1 MFLNVPWQQRVKH
14 THTQT
19 HTLESV
25 HDRSVRVENLSWQ
38 GQTEKSLS
46 AAPQIVSDW
55 VTFKDKKKIKNL
67 LHTSTKYSR
76 LFPRPSFWL
85 FLSIWGN
92 KNVTILTSECINC
105 SPKPRR
111 HRRWRPQGIE
121 RDTNYGEQQHQ
132 RPQSLFSPAG
142 SNWLDCET
150 AFRHSHT
157 LESQNLKLFF
167 YCRDFYG
174 LNS

>member
-1 MFLNVPWQQRVKH
+1 MYPDSRESN

-25 HDRSVRVENLSWQ
+25 HDRRVRVENLSWQ

-46 AAPQIVSDW
+46 AALKIVPDW
-55 VTFKDKKKIKNL
+55 VTFKDKKKKL
-67 LHTSTKYSR
+67 LHMSTKYSR
-76 LFPRPSFWL
+76 WTFSQAKFLTLFCPFVAIKMSQF
-85 FLSIWGN
+85 
-92 KNVTILTSECINC
+92 LTSECINC

-121 RDTNYGEQQHQ
+121 RDTNYGEQHQ

-157 LESQNLKLFF
+157 LESQNINLFF
-167 YCRDFYG
+167 LLQRFYG